1 MITDPLRR
9 DCEQAEP
16 AGGGGEERARYVEM
30 TRAWFGSAVEGLAVA
45 ACSSGAAR
53 PVDVDVE
60 RL

>member
-30 TRAWFGSAVEGLAVA
+30 TRAWFGSAVGSSRRGL
-45 ACSSGAAR
+45 
-53 PVDVDVE
+53 
-60 RL
+60 